1 MKRKKI
7 ALLLTTL
14 LIGNLV
20 LTACNTA
27 QTDSDSSSFE
37 NEDTF
42 TSMDELSDTDF
53 DFSSD
58 DEVSVSQDGALYD
71 GMGMDVFEYEE
82 GCDNLNGKVIS
93 ITAYD
98 MLDPALL
105 LTSDNKVYSLNF
117 DETTY
122 LFDTVTDATKL
133 LDKTVECNVLTL
145 NKDGSYTLYNE
156 KDSSQ
161 NHTFTT
167 DHLMCAYTDCGY
179 FTYFSLEDSYLQ
191 IVSHEQNEAAP
202 AAVPVQFNK
211 APLLGKSSDDKVL
224 THEPIKNAVI
234 STYCIDI
241 LESNGEE
248 YTARIELAGHSA
260 NKNGTVDFNT
270 HPGHPYL
277 KNVDEIYGSGI
288 EYSSPIFSVIDDPE
302 NLYTY
307 EFDILFSEETEL
319 LTMPM
324 PEGYTTADIKQI
336 YENDDI
342 LLCLT
347 DGSVFFRDSAE
358 PDYEWEFLEKVTE
371 LNKEGHIIDFAISYD
386 ILALCDDM
394 YLYELD

>member
-7 ALLLTTL
+7 ALLLTTF
-14 LIGNLV
+14 LIGSLV

-53 DFSSD
+53 VFSSD

-156 KDSSQ
+156 
-161 NHTFTT
+161 N
-167 DHLMCAYTDCGY
+167 
-179 FTYFSLEDSYLQ
+179 
-191 IVSHEQNEAAP
+191 
-202 AAVPVQFNK
+202 
-211 APLLGKSSDDKVL
+211 
-224 THEPIKNAVI
+224 
-234 STYCIDI
+234 
-241 LESNGEE
+241 
-248 YTARIELAGHSA
+248 
-260 NKNGTVDFNT
+260 
-270 HPGHPYL
+270 
-277 KNVDEIYGSGI
+277 
-288 EYSSPIFSVIDDPE
+288 
-302 NLYTY
+302 
-307 EFDILFSEETEL
+307 
-319 LTMPM
+319 
-324 PEGYTTADIKQI
+324 
-336 YENDDI
+336 
-342 LLCLT
+342 
-347 DGSVFFRDSAE
+347 
-358 PDYEWEFLEKVTE
+358 
-371 LNKEGHIIDFAISYD
+371 
-386 ILALCDDM
+386 
-394 YLYELD
+394 